1 MLPSNQTLGT
11 RSADKKNVTSTTATA
26 FVQWFLMTRPQAS
39 SPTTPK
45 RRLPWVRQA
54 PQPPHVT
61 SKPCCRPGYSMHYWP
76 SLSESISTKGLPT
89 PIHAP
94 IPSPLFQPELIPSEY
109 KKKHNM
115 NKMRGHLECHWLR
128 IYAFLVPSPLFR
140 LQMKRTCSLF
150 NNVERLI
157 ANCPNCS
164 PLPPLLWTS
173 FPHPKYATLQSLV
186 YHLDDSLQ
194 LPVPTIIFV
203 QLSQNQYD
211 VDDVDDVIS
220 NIGGWKSMNCA
231 SSDVAN
237 CTAEIVRSSKE
248 DGKYYIHY
256 KDGNHER
263 ILVRNN
269 LTVEYWYTYCSGN
282 FYGYDGIYSRFGIID
297 DDRYDTCP
305 VCYCYRPL
313 SLHVLRP
320 APLFL
325 CHNGTVYWN
334 DTHGDSG
341 CYEHEYERDT
351 SHYREYC
358 EYEFYT
364 EQRGR
369 RRTKKIKFTQ
379 CGFEKNYK
387 GRFIE
392 RRPSAGFDWQK
403 FILWNGTP

>member
-263 ILVRNN
+263 ILVQNN
-269 LTVEYWYTYCSGN
+269 FHASHDAV
-282 FYGYDGIYSRFGIID
+282 DIYSRWRRTY

-341 CYEHEYERDT
+341 CYEHEYERYT

-369 RRTKKIKFTQ
+369 RRTKKIKLL
-379 CGFEKNYK
+379 NVNLPHYL
-387 GRFIE
+387 
-392 RRPSAGFDWQK
+392 PSSWG
-403 FILWNGTP
+403 